1 MCEVCKAR
9 APLPTNLNQL
19 KNAVE
24 YPRTRTVLILNMYYI
39 GFISQEVENH
49 VNKDIY
55 NAEINFKKN
64 SNLKLFLKNVFN
76 C

>member
-49 VNKDIY
+49 VNKDI
-55 NAEINFKKN
+55 
-64 SNLKLFLKNVFN
+64 
-76 C
+76 